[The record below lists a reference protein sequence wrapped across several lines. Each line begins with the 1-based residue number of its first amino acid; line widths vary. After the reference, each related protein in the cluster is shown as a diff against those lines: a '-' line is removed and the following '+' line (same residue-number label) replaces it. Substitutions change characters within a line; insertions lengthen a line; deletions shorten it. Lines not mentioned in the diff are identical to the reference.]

1 MRKGIVFFLCLMKKI
16 IGKYVLA
23 CMLWGVAAVL
33 LFCEVKCDDFYWAFA
48 LTKLAGV
55 LISVLAVFS
64 TAWIGRNVLGEILTE
79 D

>member
-1 MRKGIVFFLCLMKKI
+1 MKKI

-33 LFCEVKCDDFYWAFA
+33 LFCEIECDDFYLVFV

-55 LISVLAVFS
+55 LFAVLAVFI
-64 TAWIGRNVLGEILTE
+64 TAWIGRNVLSDILTE